1 MTIYKDAF
9 ESKLQRVLALNEEIA
24 QEIFVTLDIEI
35 KIRNGLETLKQFINL
50 QTSPNSIEEK
60 PGKTP

>member
-1 MTIYKDAF
+1 MTIYK
-9 ESKLQRVLALNEEIA
+9 EIA